1 MLKSLVVA
9 AVAAILICGAVAAQ
23 EKPFGLGIIA
33 GEPTGPCFKFWTGAR
48 TAIDG
53 ALAWSFSHHH
63 TSMHIHA
70 DYLMHSFG
78 VIKVEKGK
86 LPVYYGI
93 GGRIKFV
100 EGNGDDKIGVRVPVG
115 LAYLFA
121 DAPLDLF
128 IEIVPVLDLTPDTEM
143 DFNAA
148 LGVRFFF

>member
-1 MLKSLVVA
+1 MMKTIILASLM
-9 AVAAILICGAVAAQ
+9 AILLCGGLTAQ
-23 EKPFGLGIIA
+23 QKTFGLGIIA
-33 GEPTGPCFKFWTGAR
+33 GEPTGPCFKLWTSGR

-53 ALAWSFSHHH
+53 ALAWSFSHH
-63 TSMHIHA
+63 TSLHLHA

-78 VIKVEKGK
+78 AIKVEKGK
-86 LPVYYGI
+86 LPIYYGI

-100 EGNGDDKIGVRVPVG
+100 EGKGDDQIGVRVPVG
-115 LAYLFA
+115 LAYIFA

-128 IEIVPVLDLTPDTEM
+128 IEVVPVLDLTPDTEM